1 MDYQPTRNLLP
12 SVLCALLML
21 LCVTWNVSAQSDAL
35 KQIIKKDYDF
45 SKIGA
50 MHVDLEFDFEEN
62 RQKTLALAK
71 VNHWKITEV
80 MQDGTKVAL
89 QEVGTDG
96 SPLYYQT
103 YSDNASQ
110 ASRANTLH
118 SNGMLDLDLDGSGMQ
133 VGVWDS
139 GVALTTH
146 QEYDIRAIVG
156 DNSEE
161 VDNHATMVTG
171 SLISSGVKTNAQGV
185 AYAANVI
192 SNDWSRDKIEVAE
205 AAANGL
211 LLSNHSYGIKT
222 DRVPNWYFGSYIKV
236 SQDWDKIMYNA
247 PYYLMVNAAGNAQKR
262 NDNQDPIAGTA
273 SDGFDL
279 MLGFTLTKN
288 SVTVAAADTKIA
300 RNGDLKKASVSGY
313 SSFGPVDDG
322 RIKPDLAGDGS
333 SIYSTASQT
342 AKSYGTSAGTSM
354 ATPGVT
360 GALLLLQQ
368 YNEQLYGTYMR
379 AATLKGLALHTADDV
394 AEAGPDYKM
403 GWGVM
408 NSKKAAEL
416 VLNKEYSSLIE
427 ETSLVDGEIFS
438 LTLTANEMEN
448 LNASISWTDPA
459 SDYIN
464 RGTMNDTTPAL
475 VNDLDIRITQN
486 GVDFYPWKLNAAHP
500 DAPAEKGD
508 NRVDPFERIDIP
520 NANGTYTLTVT
531 YKGTLAHGKQDF
543 TLLVSGAQLT
553 DCALNAPEEVV
564 LADATENEIAI
575 QWNST
580 VDALYEVQYKKA
592 TEEVWQTEYV
602 SKSSLTLQT
611 LELDGE
617 YVVRIRT
624 FCSQNI
630 ASEYSMEYPFTFL
643 GEITELGALNVFETL
658 GITSEINFSI
668 YPNPAVEYINLHD
681 ETSDSSSYAI
691 TSTAGITVK
700 KGAAKNAKINVA
712 DLASGLYILQVIDI
726 QGKRSA
732 KFYKQ

>member
-1 MDYQPTRNLLP
+1 MGYQKPGNSFCFFLL
-12 SVLCALLML
+12 LFTLLFINAW
-21 LCVTWNVSAQSDAL
+21 TVSAQSEAL
-35 KQIIKKDYDF
+35 KKIIKKDYDF

-71 VNHWKITEV
+71 VNHWKLTEV

-118 SNGMLDLDLDGSGMQ
+118 TNGLLDLNLDGFGMQ

-156 DNSEE
+156 DNSAE

-192 SNDWSRDKIEVAE
+192 SNDWSRDKLEVAE

-236 SQDWDKIMYNA
+236 TQDWDNIMYNA

-262 NDNQDPIAGTA
+262 NDNQNPIAGTA

-288 SVTVAAADTKIA
+288 SITVAAADTKIA
-300 RNGDLKKASVSGY
+300 RNGDLKNASVSAY

-322 RIKPDLAGDGS
+322 RIKPDIAGDGS

-368 YNEQLYGTYMR
+368 YHEQLYGTYMR

-394 AEAGPDYKM
+394 AELGPDYKM

-416 VLNKEYSSLIE
+416 LLNKEYSSLIE
-427 ETSLVDGEIFS
+427 ETSLEEGETFS
-438 LTLTANEMEN
+438 LTLAANEMEN
-448 LNASISWTDPA
+448 LSASISWTDPA
-459 SDYIN
+459 SDFIN
-464 RGTMNDTTPAL
+464 RGNMNDTTPAL
-475 VNDLDIRITQN
+475 VNDLDIRMTQD
-486 GVDFYPWKLNAAHP
+486 GVDFYPWKLNAAYP

-508 NRVDPFERIDIP
+508 NRVDPFERIEIP

-543 TLLVSGAQLT
+543 TLLVSGAKLT
-553 DCALNAPEEVV
+553 DCALNAPEEVA
-564 LADATENEIAI
+564 LADATENEITI
-575 QWNST
+575 QWNSM

-592 TEEVWQTEYV
+592 AEEAWQTEYV
-602 SKSSLTLQT
+602 SEPNLMLQT
-611 LELDGE
+611 LEVDGE

-643 GEITELGALNVFETL
+643 GETTELGPLNAFETL
-658 GITSEINFSI
+658 SITSEINFSI
-668 YPNPAVEYINLHD
+668 YPNPAVEYINLDD
-681 ETSDSSSYAI
+681 ETSDTARYAI
-691 TSTAGITVK
+691 TSTAGTTVK
-700 KGAAKNAKINVA
+700 NGAAKNAKINVA
-712 DLASGLYILQVIDI
+712 DLASGLYILQVIDT

>member
-1 MDYQPTRNLLP
+1 MCYQKPVNSFCFFFLLF
-12 SVLCALLML
+12 ALLFIN
-21 LCVTWNVSAQSDAL
+21 VWTVSAQSKAL
-35 KQIIKKDYDF
+35 KKIIKKDYDF
-45 SKIGA
+45 SQIGT
-50 MHVDLEFDFEEN
+50 MHVDLEFDFKEN

-71 VNHWKITEV
+71 VNHWKLTEV

-103 YSDNASQ
+103 YSDNASE

-118 SNGMLDLDLDGSGMQ
+118 SNGMLDLNLDGAGMQ
-133 VGVWDS
+133 VGVWDA
-139 GVALTTH
+139 GVARTTH
-146 QEYDIRAIVG
+146 QEYDNRAIVG
-156 DNSEE
+156 DNSVA

-192 SNDWSRDKIEVAE
+192 CNDWYRDKIEVAE

-236 SQDWDKIMYNA
+236 TQDWDKIMYNA

-262 NDNQDPIAGTA
+262 NDNQNPIAGTA

-288 SVTVAAADTKIA
+288 SVTVAAAHTKIA
-300 RNGDLKKASVSGY
+300 RNGDLKQASVSGY

-333 SIYSTASQT
+333 SIYSTASHT
-342 AKSYGTSAGTSM
+342 EKSYGTSAGTSM

-368 YNEQLYGTYMR
+368 YNEQLYGSYMR

-408 NSKKAAEL
+408 NAKKAAEL

-427 ETSLVDGEIFS
+427 ETSLEEGETFS
-438 LTLTANEMEN
+438 LTLIANEMEN

-459 SDYIN
+459 SDFIN
-464 RGTMNDTTPAL
+464 SGNLNDTTPAL

-486 GVDFYPWKLNAAHP
+486 GVDFYPWMLNASYP
-500 DAPAEKGD
+500 DAPAVKGD

-520 NANGTYTLTVT
+520 NAKGTYTLTVT

-553 DCALNAPEEVV
+553 DCALNAPEEIA
-564 LADATENEIAI
+564 LADATENEITM
-575 QWNST
+575 QWNSNI
-580 VDALYEVQYKKA
+580 DALYEVQYKKA
-592 TEEVWQTEYV
+592 TAEVWQTTYV
-602 SKSSLTLQT
+602 SEPSLILQT
-611 LELDGE
+611 LKVDEE
-617 YVVRIRT
+617 YVVRVRT

-630 ASEYSMEYPFTFL
+630 ASEYSKEYPFTFL
-643 GEITELGALNVFETL
+643 GEITELGPLDAIETL
-658 GITSEINFSI
+658 SVTSEINFSI
-668 YPNPAVEYINLHD
+668 YPNPAVEFINLHD
-681 ETSDSSSYAI
+681 ETSDTARYAI

-700 KGAAKNAKINVA
+700 KGAAKNAKISVA
-712 DLASGLYILQVIDI
+712 DLASGLYILQVIDT

>member
-1 MDYQPTRNLLP
+1 
-12 SVLCALLML
+12 
-21 LCVTWNVSAQSDAL
+21 
-35 KQIIKKDYDF
+35 
-45 SKIGA
+45 
-50 MHVDLEFDFEEN
+50 
-62 RQKTLALAK
+62 
-71 VNHWKITEV
+71 
-80 MQDGTKVAL
+80 
-89 QEVGTDG
+89 
-96 SPLYYQT
+96 
-103 YSDNASQ
+103 
-110 ASRANTLH
+110 
-118 SNGMLDLDLDGSGMQ
+118 
-133 VGVWDS
+133 
-139 GVALTTH
+139 
-146 QEYDIRAIVG
+146 
-156 DNSEE
+156 
-161 VDNHATMVTG
+161 
-171 SLISSGVKTNAQGV
+171 
-185 AYAANVI
+185 
-192 SNDWSRDKIEVAE
+192 
-205 AAANGL
+205 
-211 LLSNHSYGIKT
+211 
-222 DRVPNWYFGSYIKV
+222 
-236 SQDWDKIMYNA
+236 
-247 PYYLMVNAAGNAQKR
+247 
-262 NDNQDPIAGTA
+262 
-273 SDGFDL
+273 
-279 MLGFTLTKN
+279 
-288 SVTVAAADTKIA
+288 
-300 RNGDLKKASVSGY
+300 
-313 SSFGPVDDG
+313 
-322 RIKPDLAGDGS
+322 
-333 SIYSTASQT
+333 
-342 AKSYGTSAGTSM
+342 
-354 ATPGVT
+354 
-360 GALLLLQQ
+360 
-368 YNEQLYGTYMR
+368 
-379 AATLKGLALHTADDV
+379 
-394 AEAGPDYKM
+394 
-403 GWGVM
+403 
-408 NSKKAAEL
+408 
-416 VLNKEYSSLIE
+416 
-427 ETSLVDGEIFS
+427 
-438 LTLTANEMEN
+438 
-448 LNASISWTDPA
+448 
-459 SDYIN
+459 
-464 RGTMNDTTPAL
+464 MNDTTPAL

>member
-1 MDYQPTRNLLP
+1 MYYQQSRNSFSFFFLL
-12 SVLCALLML
+12 SGLLFINI
-21 LCVTWNVSAQSDAL
+21 CTISAQSEAL
-35 KQIIKKDYDF
+35 KKIIKKDYDF

-71 VNHWKITEV
+71 VNHWKLTEV

-118 SNGMLDLDLDGSGMQ
+118 RNGLLDLNLDGSGMQ

-156 DNSEE
+156 DNSVE

-192 SNDWSRDKIEVAE
+192 SNDWSRDKLEVAE
-205 AAANGL
+205 AAINGL

-236 SQDWDKIMYNA
+236 TQDWDNIMYNA

-288 SVTVAAADTKIA
+288 SITVAAADTKIA
-300 RNGDLKKASVSGY
+300 RNGDLKNASVSAY

-322 RIKPDLAGDGS
+322 RIKPDIAGDGS

-368 YNEQLYGTYMR
+368 YYEQLYGTYMR

-394 AEAGPDYKM
+394 AELGPDYKM

-416 VLNKEYSSLIE
+416 LLNKEYSSLIE
-427 ETSLVDGEIFS
+427 ETSLEEGETFS

-459 SDYIN
+459 SDFIN
-464 RGTMNDTTPAL
+464 RGNMNDTTPAL
-475 VNDLDIRITQN
+475 VNDLDIRMTQD
-486 GVDFYPWKLNAAHP
+486 GVAIYPWKLNASAP
-500 DAPAEKGD
+500 GAPAKKGD
-508 NRVDPFERIDIP
+508 NSVDPFERIEIP
-520 NANGTYTLTVT
+520 NAKGTYTLTVT

-543 TLLVSGAQLT
+543 TLLVSGAELT
-553 DCALNAPEEVV
+553 DCALNAPEEIV

-575 QWNST
+575 QWHST
-580 VDALYEVQYKKA
+580 ADALYEVQYKKA
-592 TEEVWQTEYV
+592 TDEVWQTAYV
-602 SKSSLTLQT
+602 SEPSLRLQT
-611 LELDGE
+611 LEVDGE

-643 GEITELGALNVFETL
+643 GALTELGSLDAFETL
-658 GITSEINFSI
+658 SITSEINFSI
-668 YPNPAVEYINLHD
+668 YPNPAVEFINLH
-681 ETSDSSSYAI
+681 EEASDTARYAI
-691 TSTAGITVK
+691 TNTGGITVK
-700 KGAAKNAKINVA
+700 NGAAKNAKINVA
-712 DLASGLYILQVIDI
+712 DLASGLYILQVIDT

>member
-1 MDYQPTRNLLP
+1 MDYRQPRNLLRFF
-12 SVLCALLML
+12 LCASML
-21 LCVTWNVSAQSDAL
+21 LLCATWTVSAQSDAL
-35 KQIIKKDYDF
+35 KQIIKKEYDF

-62 RQKTLALAK
+62 RKKTLTLAK
-71 VNHWKITEV
+71 TNHWKLTEV
-80 MQDGTKVAL
+80 MKDGTKVML

-96 SPLYYQT
+96 SPIYYET
-103 YSDNASQ
+103 YADNASQ

-118 SNGMLDLDLDGSGMQ
+118 TNGMLDLNLDGSGMQ

-146 QEYDIRAIVG
+146 QEYDIRAIIG
-156 DNSEE
+156 DGSAE
-161 VDNHATMVTG
+161 VDNHATMVAG
-171 SLISSGVKTNAQGV
+171 SLISSGVKKDAQGV

-192 SNDWSRDKIEVAE
+192 TNDWTRDKIEVAE

-222 DRVPNWYFGSYIKV
+222 DRVPDWYFGSYIKV
-236 SQDWDKIMYNA
+236 SQDWDKIMYSA

-262 NDNQDPIAGTA
+262 NDNEDPIAGNA
-273 SDGFDL
+273 ADGFDL

-288 SVTVAAADTKIA
+288 SLTVAAADTEIA
-300 RNGDLKKASVSGY
+300 RNGDLKMASVSAY

-333 SIYSTASQT
+333 SIFSTASHT
-342 AKSYGTSAGTSM
+342 DKSYGTSSGTSM

-368 YNEQLYGTYMR
+368 YNEQLYGSYMR

-394 AEAGPDYKM
+394 AASGPDYKM

-416 VLNKEYSSLIE
+416 MINKEYSSLME
-427 ETSLVDGEIFS
+427 ETSLQEGETFS
-438 LTLTANEMEN
+438 LTFTANGLEH

-464 RGTMNDTTPAL
+464 RGSLNDPTAAL

-486 GVDFYPWKLNAAHP
+486 GVDFYPWRLSAANP
-500 DAPAEKGD
+500 KSPATLGD
-508 NRVDPFERIDIP
+508 NHVDPFERIDIP
-520 NANGTYTLTVT
+520 NAKGTYTIMVT
-531 YKGTLAHGKQDF
+531 HKGNLSHGKQDF
-543 TLLVSGAQLT
+543 TLLVSGASLT
-553 DCALNAPEEVV
+553 DCAMNAPDDMA
-564 LADATENEIAI
+564 LAMATDNEIAVEWTPI
-575 QWNST
+575 L
-580 VDALYEVQYKKA
+580 DALYEVQFKKV
-592 TEEVWQTEYV
+592 TDEKWKTEYV
-602 SKSSLTLQT
+602 SEPRMTLNAMEVG
-611 LELDGE
+611 LE
-617 YVVRIRT
+617 YVTRIRT

-630 ASEYSMEYPFTFL
+630 ASEYSMEYTFTFL
-643 GEITELGALNVFETL
+643 GETTELGPLNSFETL
-658 GITSEINFSI
+658 SLASEINFSI
-668 YPNPAVEYINLHD
+668 YPNPAVEYINLLD
-681 ETSDSSSYAI
+681 ETSDNARYSI
-691 TSTAGITVK
+691 TGLSGTTVK
-700 KGAAKNAKINVA
+700 NGAAKNAKINVA
-712 DLASGLYILQVIDI
+712 DLAEGLYILQVLDD

>member
-1 MDYQPTRNLLP
+1 MDYQQPRNHLRFF
-12 SVLCALLML
+12 LCALML
-21 LCVTWNVSAQSDAL
+21 LISATWTVSAQSDAL
-35 KQIIKKDYDF
+35 KKIIKKDYDF

-62 RQKTLALAK
+62 RKKTLTLART
-71 VNHWKITEV
+71 NHWKLTEV
-80 MQDGTKVAL
+80 MKDGTKVML

-96 SPLYYQT
+96 SPIYYET
-103 YSDNASQ
+103 YADNASQ

-118 SNGMLDLDLDGSGMQ
+118 TNGMLDLNLDGSGMQ

-146 QEYDIRAIVG
+146 QEYDIRAIIG
-156 DNSEE
+156 DGSAE
-161 VDNHATMVTG
+161 VDNHATMVAG
-171 SLISSGVKTNAQGV
+171 SLISSGIKKDAQGV

-192 SNDWSRDKIEVAE
+192 TNDWTRDKIEVTE

-222 DRVPNWYFGSYIKV
+222 DRVPDWYFGSYIKV
-236 SQDWDKIMYNA
+236 SQDWDRIMYNA

-262 NDNQDPIAGTA
+262 NDNEDPIAGNA
-273 SDGFDL
+273 ADGFDL

-288 SVTVAAADTKIA
+288 SLTVAAADTEIA
-300 RNGDLKKASVSGY
+300 RNGDLKMASVSAY

-333 SIYSTASQT
+333 SIFSTASHT
-342 AKSYGTSAGTSM
+342 DKSYGTSSGTSM

-368 YNEQLYGTYMR
+368 YNEQLYGSYMR

-394 AEAGPDYKM
+394 AASGPDYTM

-416 VLNKEYSSLIE
+416 LLNKEYSSLIE
-427 ETSLVDGEIFS
+427 ERHLEEGETFS
-438 LTLTANEMEN
+438 LSLTANGLEH

-464 RGTMNDTTPAL
+464 RGSLNDPTAAL

-486 GVDFYPWKLNAAHP
+486 GVDFYPWRLSAANP
-500 DAPAEKGD
+500 KSPATLGD
-508 NRVDPFERIDIP
+508 NHVDPFERIDIP
-520 NANGTYTLTVT
+520 NAKGTYTITVT
-531 YKGTLAHGKQDF
+531 HKGNLSHGKQDF
-543 TLLVSGAQLT
+543 TLLVSGASLT
-553 DCALNAPEEVV
+553 DCAMNAPDDMA
-564 LADATENEIAI
+564 LAMATDNEIAVEWTPI
-575 QWNST
+575 L
-580 VDALYEVQYKKA
+580 DALYEVQFKKV
-592 TEEVWQTEYV
+592 TDEKWKTEYV
-602 SKSSLTLQT
+602 SEPRMTLNAMEVG
-611 LELDGE
+611 LE
-617 YVVRIRT
+617 YITRIRT

-630 ASEYSMEYPFTFL
+630 ASEYSMEYTFTFL
-643 GEITELGALNVFETL
+643 GETTELGPLNSFETL
-658 GITSEINFSI
+658 SLASEINFSI

-681 ETSDSSSYAI
+681 ETSDNARYSI
-691 TSTAGITVK
+691 TGLSGTTVK
-700 KGAAKNAKINVA
+700 SGAAKNAKINVA
-712 DLASGLYILQVIDI
+712 DLAEGLYILQVLDD